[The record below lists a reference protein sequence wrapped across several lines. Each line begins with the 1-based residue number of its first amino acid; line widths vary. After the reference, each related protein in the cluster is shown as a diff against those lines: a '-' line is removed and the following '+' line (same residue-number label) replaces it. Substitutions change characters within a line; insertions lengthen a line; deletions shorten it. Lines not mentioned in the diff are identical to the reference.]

1 MQLILNLMD
10 SHKNYQES
18 KVKGTGIGIFPTWLS
33 NLSNFGVAGPG
44 IAVAGAAAAILSL
57 KNATKGLFGRL
68 KRSQR
73 D

>member
-33 NLSNFGVAGPG
+33 NISIFGVAGPG
-44 IAVAGAAAAILSL
+44 IAVAGAAAGELICR
-57 KNATKGLFGRL
+57 KI
-68 KRSQR
+68 KREIWNSAR
-73 D
+73 I

>member
-1 MQLILNLMD
+1 MD

-44 IAVAGAAAAILSL
+44 IAVAGAAGGELICR
-57 KNATKGLFGRL
+57 KI
-68 KRSQR
+68 KREIWNSAR
-73 D
+73 I